1 LDLKDIL
8 LMETS
13 LIKRIISKITFLVS
27 SLRPTEKILFY
38 FFTCIAIITGLYSLN
53 TLNEA
58 YSVELPVH
66 GGTYTEGI
74 IGYARFINPIL
85 GYSDADKDM
94 SALVYSGLL
103 RLSQNGAL
111 VPDLAESWSVSTDGI
126 TYTFNLKPNITFHD
140 GTPITTEDIE
150 YTIQKTLDPAIK
162 SPKTDNWIGIKI
174 EKISPSEIKFI
185 LPKPYSP
192 FLENLTLGILPKHV
206 WKDVDS
212 QNFESSILNKEP
224 IGSGPFKIYKSNVS
238 ENIYQSYD
246 LVPFKSFSLGPSYIN
261 HLIIRFY
268 KNEEEALI
276 AYRNG
281 TLNALGGISPASAD
295 NLSSNGYKILRSPL
309 PRVFALFFNES
320 SAPVLLNKEVRQ
332 ALDVSIN
339 REILIK
345 SILKGWG
352 TSIHSPIPNSFSS
365 LPQLDSGTSTDS
377 ILAGK
382 KILESNGWK
391 LGADGVYIKEQ
402 KSGKKTETQ
411 RLAFTIS
418 TSNIDELKATAT
430 ILKDEWRKVGA
441 DISIEIFEPS
451 DLSQKVIRPRK
462 YDALLFGNVIGR
474 DLDLYPFWHSSQ
486 RNDPGLNIA
495 LYTNIKADRALET
508 IRTSSDEQKKLEA
521 LRVVEREIRTDIP
534 AIFLYSPDYIYATT
548 KYLHNIPLS
557 NITSPSDRFM
567 NVHEWYIETEKVW
580 KIFTSKN

>member
-1 LDLKDIL
+1 
-8 LMETS
+8 
-13 LIKRIISKITFLVS
+13 
-27 SLRPTEKILFY
+27 
-38 FFTCIAIITGLYSLN
+38 
-53 TLNEA
+53 
-58 YSVELPVH
+58 
-66 GGTYTEGI
+66 
-74 IGYARFINPIL
+74 
-85 GYSDADKDM
+85 
-94 SALVYSGLL
+94 
-103 RLSQNGAL
+103 
-111 VPDLAESWSVSTDGI
+111 
-126 TYTFNLKPNITFHD
+126 
-140 GTPITTEDIE
+140 
-150 YTIQKTLDPAIK
+150 
-162 SPKTDNWIGIKI
+162 
-174 EKISPSEIKFI
+174 
-185 LPKPYSP
+185 
-192 FLENLTLGILPKHV
+192 
-206 WKDVDS
+206 
-212 QNFESSILNKEP
+212 
-224 IGSGPFKIYKSNVS
+224 
-238 ENIYQSYD
+238 
-246 LVPFKSFSLGPSYIN
+246 
-261 HLIIRFY
+261 
-268 KNEEEALI
+268 
-276 AYRNG
+276 
-281 TLNALGGISPASAD
+281 
-295 NLSSNGYKILRSPL
+295 
-309 PRVFALFFNES
+309 
-320 SAPVLLNKEVRQ
+320 
-332 ALDVSIN
+332 VSIN